1 MENFKDWIGR
11 SVTRIDTLT
20 QRLFDKYSATMSPF
34 LFEAGERIAPPG
46 LHFGLAPPTPET
58 DETGPD
64 GAELKGVFL
73 PPIPQPRRMWAG
85 GSIETLRPL
94 RHGAL
99 VIRTSTIADI
109 QVKQGSN
116 GSMFLVSIAH
126 DIADGDGAAIRER
139 QDLVFS
145 DPPAQTAA
153 PVGPARKIAA
163 EWQVEASPLL
173 LFRFSA
179 FTFNGHRIHYDRR
192 YVTEVEGYPGLIV
205 HGPLLATLLL
215 DLVRRHAPQAQ
226 VRAFEFRALQP
237 IFDLA
242 PFTVCGQPSADG
254 AEVQLWIRSPDGML
268 AMQARAQL
276 A

>member
-58 DETGPD
+58 DETGSD

-99 VIRTSTIADI
+99 VIRTSTIAGADQI
-109 QVKQGSN
+109 IVLDAGRIVERGTHSEL
-116 GSMFLVSIAH
+116 LVAEGLYARLHRAQEAS
-126 DIADGDGAAIRER
+126 AAI
-139 QDLVFS
+139 L
-145 DPPAQTAA
+145 
-153 PVGPARKIAA
+153 
-163 EWQVEASPLL
+163 
-173 LFRFSA
+173 
-179 FTFNGHRIHYDRR
+179 
-192 YVTEVEGYPGLIV
+192 
-205 HGPLLATLLL
+205 
-215 DLVRRHAPQAQ
+215 
-226 VRAFEFRALQP
+226 
-237 IFDLA
+237 
-242 PFTVCGQPSADG
+242 
-254 AEVQLWIRSPDGML
+254 
-268 AMQARAQL
+268 
-276 A
+276 